1 LEDGTVYS
9 TSENL
14 IFTDIDNIPDEGFTL
29 TLVGTDPVNL
39 CDFSKDIHI
48 IKFEVETITPD
59 DIIVADLSD
68 NNTISVS
75 PQNIDLNTYEF
86 ALDNAFG
93 ETGTFQ
99 NEPYFENVSPG
110 IRTLFYRDINDCG
123 SGQIDIS
130 IIGFPNFFTPNND
143 GVNDTWN
150 VLGVNEA
157 FFASSK
163 VNIFDRFGK
172 LIIQIDLT
180 SDGWNGRLNGNY
192 LPSTDYWFTVEL
204 VDLNGIPRFKKGHF
218 SLIRK

>member
-14 IFTDIDNIPDEGFTL
+14 IFTDIDNIPDEGLTL
-29 TLVGTDPVNL
+29 TLVASDPVNP
-39 CDFSKDIHI
+39 CDYSKDIRI
-48 IKFEVETITPD
+48 LKFEVETITPE
-59 DIIVADLSD
+59 DILIADLSD
-68 NNTISVS
+68 NNTVTVNA
-75 PQNIDLNTYEF
+75 QDIDYNTYEF
-86 ALDNAFG
+86 ALDDGFG
-93 ETGTFQ
+93 EMGTFQ
-99 NEPYFENVSPG
+99 SEPYFENVTPG
-110 IRTLFYRDINDCG
+110 VRTLYYRDINGCG
-123 SGQIDIS
+123 SGQIDFS
-130 IIGFPNFFTPNND
+130 ILGYPNFFTPNND

-150 VLGVNEA
+150 VLGVDEQ
-157 FFASSK
+157 FYASSK

-204 VDLNGIPRFKKGHF
+204 VDLNGIPRIRKGHF